1 MKHIVVVGGGYAG
14 FYAAWQLEKRLRHG
28 EARVTV
34 VDHTPY
40 MTYQPF
46 LPEVAAGSIEP
57 RHAVVSLRRHL
68 GRTRIVSGHVTAIS
82 HANRVVHVRLAD
94 ESTRQIGYDEVI
106 VTAGAV
112 TRIFPIPG
120 IPDEAI
126 GLKRIEEAV
135 AIRDSILTAF
145 DRASALAPGPE
156 RDRLLTVTFIGA
168 GFAGVEGFGEL
179 LSLAHSL
186 TERHGISRRDLRF
199 HLVDASDRILPEVSR
214 KSSEWV
220 LAFLRRRGA
229 QIHLRATVLSAVDGV
244 VRLSTGH
251 EIESG
256 LIVWT
261 AGVAA
266 NPVISNHT
274 DLPINQR
281 GFIIVQPDLRVGTLE
296 APVPHVWAAGD
307 DAAVPD
313 LSAGGGAYTV
323 ANAQHA
329 VRQGKRVAK
338 NVVAALRGRDT
349 RAYRHRN
356 LGVVATLGLGS
367 GVFESGPVV
376 VKGFPAWLMHRGY
389 HVLAI
394 PTWERKLRVMGDWA
408 TSFVLGRDIASLE
421 SVQHP
426 RFEFGHGGQPWQPTP
441 RHAAATQSRA
451 PEVAP

>member
-1 MKHIVVVGGGYAG
+1 MKQIVVVGGGYAG
-14 FYAAWQLEKRLRHG
+14 FYAAWQLEKRLRPG

-57 RHAVVSLRRHL
+57 RHAVVPLRRHL
-68 GRTRIVSGHVTAIS
+68 GRTRIVSGHVAAIS
-82 HANRVVHVRLAD
+82 HADRVVHVRLAD
-94 ESTRQIGYDEVI
+94 QSMQQLAYDEVV

-135 AIRDSILTAF
+135 AIRDSILTSF

-179 LSLAHSL
+179 LSLAHAL
-186 TERHGISRRDLRF
+186 TKQHGIPRRDLHF

-214 KSSEWV
+214 KTSEWV
-220 LAFLRRRGA
+220 VTSLGRRGA
-229 QIHLRATVLSAVDGV
+229 QVHLRATVLSAVDGV
-244 VRLSTGH
+244 VRLSTGP
-251 EIESG
+251 EIDSG

-266 NPVISNHT
+266 NPVISRHT
-274 DLPINQR
+274 DLPIDPR
-281 GFIIVQPDLRVGTLE
+281 GLITVRPDLRVGTAA
-296 APVPHVWAAGD
+296 APVQHAWAAGD

-313 LSAGGGAYTV
+313 LAIGGEAHTV
-323 ANAQHA
+323 PNAQHA
-329 VRQGKRVAK
+329 VRQGKRVAR
-338 NVVAALRGRDT
+338 NVVAVLRGREPK
-349 RAYRHRN
+349 AYRHRN

-367 GVFESGPVV
+367 GVFQSGPVV
-376 VKGFPAWLMHRGY
+376 VKGLPAWLMHRGY
-389 HVLAI
+389 HVLAM
-394 PTWERKLRVMGDWA
+394 PTWERKVRVMGDWVGA
-408 TSFVLGRDIASLE
+408 FVLGRDIASLE

-426 RFEFGHGGQPWQPTP
+426 RFDFGHGGQPWQPSP
-441 RHAAATQSRA
+441 RRAAAGTRSTDAA
-451 PEVAP
+451 P